1 MIIIPDLILIL
12 TLIVYLVL
20 VRIKK
25 VRFRLTVLALWLGTA
40 LLVDTVIA
48 YRKIDLGAFFN
59 FFAGDALNLL
69 AGFLFRYS
77 QR

>member
-48 YRKIDLGAFFN
+48 YRKIDLGAFLI
-59 FFAGDALNLL
+59 FAGYALNLL

>member
-25 VRFRLTVLALWLGTA
+25 VRFRLTVP
-40 LLVDTVIA
+40 
-48 YRKIDLGAFFN
+48 RKAHL
-59 FFAGDALNLL
+59 FAKHV
-69 AGFLFRYS
+69 F
-77 QR
+77 